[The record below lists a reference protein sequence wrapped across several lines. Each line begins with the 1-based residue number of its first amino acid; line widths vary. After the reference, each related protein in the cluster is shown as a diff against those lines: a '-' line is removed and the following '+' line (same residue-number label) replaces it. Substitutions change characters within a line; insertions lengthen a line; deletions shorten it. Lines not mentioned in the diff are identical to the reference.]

1 MKNQPV
7 KKQPRGGWSGGP
19 VKPASAWPILC
30 AAGVALI
37 VGAGCLFMIYMR

>member
-19 VKPASAWPILC
+19 VKPASAWPILFASC
-30 AAGVALI
+30 VALF
-37 VGAGCLFMIYMR
+37 VGASCLVMIYMR